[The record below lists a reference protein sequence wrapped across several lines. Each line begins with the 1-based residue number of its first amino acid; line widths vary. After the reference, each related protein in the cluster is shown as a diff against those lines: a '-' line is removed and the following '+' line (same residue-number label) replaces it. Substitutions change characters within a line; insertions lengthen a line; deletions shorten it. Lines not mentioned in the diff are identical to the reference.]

1 MADDPTGA
9 YVTVAPT
16 TAAKTDTAG
25 KIAPRNIWFLMLYA
39 SNLLDD
45 LLSDASTKRQHYEE
59 NPDDIFELIAEILT
73 NVVAHRL
80 RRNLTVELA
89 RRQDDLTRVRGRIDH
104 MRTESHH
111 LLQRGRIACVFDEF
125 TADTQKNRLVRQAL
139 DKLSQTPGLKAEWRR
154 LCRTYSEA
162 LERVGVGKDVTD
174 PFGSGSPNSSITV
187 GTVRNPEDQR
197 MLAAAKL
204 ALYLRIPTEDEGT
217 EYLALD
223 RRHELWKL
231 FENAV
236 AGFYKVTF
244 PEWDVQHGSK
254 IVWQKDASSR
264 GIDSILSNMYPDIT
278 IERTDP
284 HTGKRSRMVID
295 TKFTEITKENQH
307 NQDKLDNEHIFQLY
321 TYLRSREKGACDDIS
336 RTSSGMLLY
345 PSAGADVDEWF
356 TTQGHVIRFAT
367 VDLSADNKDIRTRL
381 IRLIQSNP
389 GTARTLGTTS

>member
-1 MADDPTGA
+1 MASA
-9 YVTVAPT
+9 AT
-16 TAAKTDTAG
+16 TAKTETTA

-45 LLSDASTKRQHYEE
+45 LLIDASTKRQHYEE

-139 DKLSQTPGLKAEWRR
+139 DKLSQTPGLRAEQRR

-162 LERVGVGKDVTD
+162 LERAGVGKGITD
-174 PFGSGSPNSSITV
+174 PFASGSPNSATTA

-204 ALYLRIPTEDEGT
+204 ALYLRIPTEDEGA
-217 EYLALD
+217 EYLALGQ
-223 RRHELWKL
+223 RHKLWKL

-244 PEWDVQHGSK
+244 PEWDVRHGSQ
-254 IVWQKDASSR
+254 IVWQKGTHSK
-264 GIDSILSNMYPDIT
+264 GIGSILSNMYSDIT

-284 HTGKRSRMVID
+284 HTGKRSRIVID
-295 TKFTEITKENQH
+295 TKFTEITKENRH
-307 NQDKLDNEHIFQLY
+307 NKDKLDNGHIFQLY
-321 TYLRSREKGACDDIS
+321 TYLRSQEEGADDDIS
-336 RTSSGMLLY
+336 CTSSGMLLY

-367 VDLSADNKDIRTRL
+367 VDLSADNKDIRDRL
-381 IRLIQSNP
+381 IRLIQSS
-389 GTARTLGTTS
+389 LGSVANS